1 MTAWVSRARASARDA
16 FSRSPSR
23 SAVAVSVSTVT
34 RSSST
39 RRATRRTIRT
49 GCAGMTAAT
58 RIPARPPI
66 SASMQRSIPPVS
78 VGGSSVVTSTAETA
92 AWLTNNVPP
101 SVKTATTSA
110 SATTSTSCQ
119 RPLPIRA
126 ISRSPTSTPMLT
138 PTTSSAVRR
147 SRELS
152 DMPRLSTAAIGAK
165 NGRV

>member
-1 MTAWVSRARASARDA
+1 
-16 FSRSPSR
+16 
-23 SAVAVSVSTVT
+23 
-34 RSSST
+34 
-39 RRATRRTIRT
+39 
-49 GCAGMTAAT
+49 
-58 RIPARPPI
+58 
-66 SASMQRSIPPVS
+66 MQRSIPPVS

-101 SVKTATTSA
+101 SVNTATTNA

-126 ISRSPTSTPMLT
+126 INRSPTSTPMLT